1 MYFVS
6 GSDAELHIVTDKPET
21 IFADVA
27 VAVHPKD
34 KRYKKLIGKNI
45 IIPALNKAIP
55 IIGDTRVDM
64 GANDGIR
71 RITPSLS
78 RQDLEL
84 ARDHELQTNL
94 SIIDKKGF
102 ITPEAGIFVGQKA
115 ETEARE
121 NTVELLRSKGNLIQI
136 EVGNITETQCRE
148 TSCRIEHI
156 ISREWFV
163 KGSILKERVIAGY
176 NDAEFCISENGKKR
190 FESALLEAHDW
201 CISRTGNIGI
211 TIPAYFHKE
220 TGELLDV
227 TDNPEKLI
235 KEYGEELIIQEKRTL
250 DTYFLDVLMFLFCA
264 RGTKTKDETCTPIS
278 HTTLPMGMIELWNIP
293 VMMLGYECTGETPI
307 SSLSYIDENSSEILL
322 EEGIKKYGSDTMRLA
337 ILHENITEDSLQ
349 EYFHFLSKLWNIVR
363 FISLEVGP
371 IGDYSEILEHIK
383 KAEKNLLPYEY
394 WTLAELAHTTE
405 KIHECMTEEYSRDAF
420 QIFARMLTEKF
431 APITLEAYKT
441 QSSPEGKNILALGV
455 HWLLFFAELFTPSI
469 RNILHELA
477 VQENAELFSG
487 EIFWSTDEKHDIYA
501 VIEIINTIRQ
511 IRGKYHIKPQDITD
525 ILIVSE
531 ITNQLVLEENEE
543 LIR

>member
-1 MYFVS
+1 
-6 GSDAELHIVTDKPET
+6 
-21 IFADVA
+21 
-27 VAVHPKD
+27 
-34 KRYKKLIGKNI
+34 
-45 IIPALNKAIP
+45 
-55 IIGDTRVDM
+55 
-64 GANDGIR
+64 
-71 RITPSLS
+71 
-78 RQDLEL
+78 
-84 ARDHELQTNL
+84 
-94 SIIDKKGF
+94 
-102 ITPEAGIFVGQKA
+102 
-115 ETEARE
+115 
-121 NTVELLRSKGNLIQI
+121 
-136 EVGNITETQCRE
+136 
-148 TSCRIEHI
+148 
-156 ISREWFV
+156 
-163 KGSILKERVIAGY
+163 
-176 NDAEFCISENGKKR
+176 
-190 FESALLEAHDW
+190 
-201 CISRTGNIGI
+201 
-211 TIPAYFHKE
+211 
-220 TGELLDV
+220 
-227 TDNPEKLI
+227 
-235 KEYGEELIIQEKRTL
+235 
-250 DTYFLDVLMFLFCA
+250 
-264 RGTKTKDETCTPIS
+264 
-278 HTTLPMGMIELWNIP
+278 
-293 VMMLGYECTGETPI
+293 MLGYECTGETPI
-307 SSLSYIDENSSEILL
+307 SFLSYIDENSSEILL

-394 WTLAELAHTTE
+394 WTLTELAHTTE

-543 LIR
+543 LIRWLTHAGKITIVAKKPNTRFQGYGLSGNTEIYVDIPSYEENIREELAHLETIIEEKKLYIRTLSDKLGDNTFLQNAPDHIVRTEMQKRHIAVEQMKKFEEKRKELEKRQ